1 MKKSKSTLHTFIDEM
16 RDDVL
21 KLLSLFDREE
31 TLCQEILILFLLS
44 FFRLEVS
51 IHTHETCH
59 ATYIFI
65 SKGLQIFENAQT

>member
-21 KLLSLFDREE
+21 KLLSFFDREE
-31 TLCQEILILFLLS
+31 TLCQEILVLFLFS

-51 IHTHETCH
+51 VHTHETCH
-59 ATYIFI
+59 AAYVFI
-65 SKGLQIFENAQT
+65 SKSLQILENAQT

>member
-31 TLCQEILILFLLS
+31 TLCQEILILFLFS

-59 ATYIFI
+59 TTDVFI
-65 SKGLQIFENAQT
+65 SKGLQILENTQT